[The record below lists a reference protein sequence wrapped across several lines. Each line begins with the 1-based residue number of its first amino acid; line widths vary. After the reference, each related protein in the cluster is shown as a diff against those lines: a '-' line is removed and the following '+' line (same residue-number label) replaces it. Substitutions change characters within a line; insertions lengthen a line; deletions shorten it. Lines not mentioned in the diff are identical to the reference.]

1 MRKMNKRRKNTCKKQ
16 SRWCK
21 VKLYLHRIIKKKKK
35 RIGKILLES
44 VYNSI
49 RYSLIRNKNIM
60 SHNVKIVEFIIIS
73 IFGVKKHVK
82 NV

>member
-1 MRKMNKRRKNTCKKQ
+1 MMQ
-16 SRWCK
+16 SK
-21 VKLYLHRIIKKKKK
+21 IIFASHNKKKKK